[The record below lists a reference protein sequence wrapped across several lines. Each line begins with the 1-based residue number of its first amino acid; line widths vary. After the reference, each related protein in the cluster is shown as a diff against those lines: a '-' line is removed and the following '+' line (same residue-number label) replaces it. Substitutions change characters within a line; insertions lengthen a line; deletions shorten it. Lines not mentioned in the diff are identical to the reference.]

1 MLSITIVVNSVQCNL
16 ILISIVS
23 ELAEI
28 TLLSFSYSVEN
39 ENIHVLINYLL

>member
-28 TLLSFSYSVEN
+28 TLLSFSYSVAN
-39 ENIHVLINYLL
+39 ENIHVLITYLL

>member
-28 TLLSFSYSVEN
+28 TLLSFSHSVEN